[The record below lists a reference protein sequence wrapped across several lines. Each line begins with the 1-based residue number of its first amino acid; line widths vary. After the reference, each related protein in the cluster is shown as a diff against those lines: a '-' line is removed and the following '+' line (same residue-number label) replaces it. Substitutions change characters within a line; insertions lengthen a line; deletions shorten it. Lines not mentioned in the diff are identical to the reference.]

1 MQTALIT
8 GGNSG
13 IGRAAAC
20 ELARRGWRVAITARS
35 PQRGQEAIE
44 RIRRESDAEAELI
57 ALDLASFASVQEAA
71 SDALARLDRID
82 VLINNAGVNLSR
94 YELTGDGI
102 ETTMQVNHFG
112 HFLLTSLLLPRLG
125 EAPAPRIVNLS
136 SSIHRRGALD
146 FDDLNLD
153 RARGAWRRYAASK
166 LANILFTR
174 ELHRRYG
181 GGVSAFAVHPGTVRT
196 GFGADGDLAG
206 FPAFALRMARPLL
219 RNEADG
225 AAPVVRLAA
234 ADDAPA
240 SAGQYFD
247 RMRTAQPSKQA
258 TDEAASKLWNASC
271 ELTGATWPE
280 TGAAS

>member
-57 ALDLASFASVQEAA
+57 ALDLASFASVRDAA
-71 SDALARLDRID
+71 SDALARLDQID

-94 YELTGDGI
+94 YELTADGI

-112 HFLLTSLLLPRLG
+112 HFLLTSLLLPRLR
-125 EAPAPRIVNLS
+125 EASAPRIVNVS
-136 SSIHRRGALD
+136 SRIHRRASLD
-146 FDDLNLD
+146 FDDLNLE
-153 RARGAWRRYAASK
+153 RSRGTLRRYAASK
-166 LANILFTR
+166 LANVLFTR
-174 ELHRRYG
+174 ELHRRYAD
-181 GGVSAFAVHPGTVRT
+181 GVSAFAVHPGTVRT
-196 GFGADGDLAG
+196 GFGADGDLTG
-206 FPAFALRMARPLL
+206 FGAFALRRVRPLL

-247 RMRTAQPSKQA
+247 RMRAARPSKQA
-258 TDEAASKLWNASC
+258 TDEAASKLWDASC
-271 ELTGATWPE
+271 ELTGAAWPE
-280 TGAAS
+280 IGASS

>member
-1 MQTALIT
+1 MQTVLIT

-112 HFLLTSLLLPRLG
+112 HFLLTSLLFPRLG

-146 FDDLNLD
+146 FDDPNLD

-258 TDEAASKLWNASC
+258 TDEAASKLWDASC

>member
-57 ALDLASFASVQEAA
+57 ALDLASFASVRDAA
-71 SDALARLDRID
+71 SDALARLDQID

-94 YELTGDGI
+94 YELTADGI

-112 HFLLTSLLLPRLG
+112 HFLLTSLLLPRLR
-125 EAPAPRIVNLS
+125 EAPAPRIVNVS
-136 SSIHRRGALD
+136 SRIHRRGALD
-146 FDDLNLD
+146 FDDLNLE
-153 RARGAWRRYAASK
+153 RSRGTLRRYAASK
-166 LANILFTR
+166 LANVLFTR
-174 ELHRRYG
+174 ELHRRYAD
-181 GGVSAFAVHPGTVRT
+181 GVSAFAVHPGTVRT
-196 GFGADGDLAG
+196 GFGADGDLTG
-206 FPAFALRMARPLL
+206 FGTFALRMVRPLL

-247 RMRTAQPSKQA
+247 RMRATQPSKQA
-258 TDEAASKLWNASC
+258 TDEAASKLWDASC
-271 ELTGATWPE
+271 ELTGAAWPE
-280 TGAAS
+280 TGASS

>member
-35 PQRGQEAIE
+35 PQCGQEAIE

-57 ALDLASFASVQEAA
+57 ALDLASFASVREAA
-71 SDALARLDRID
+71 SDALARLDQID
-82 VLINNAGVNLSR
+82 VLINNAGVTLSR

-125 EAPAPRIVNLS
+125 EAPAPRIVNVS
-136 SSIHRRGALD
+136 SSAHRRGALD
-146 FDDLNLD
+146 FDDLNLE
-153 RARGAWRRYAASK
+153 RSRGAMRRYAASK
-166 LANILFTR
+166 LANVLFTR

-196 GFGADGDLAG
+196 GFGADGDVTG
-206 FPAFALRMARPLL
+206 FPAFALRMVRPLL

-240 SAGQYFD
+240 SAGRYFD
-247 RMRTAQPSKQA
+247 RMQAAEPSKQA
-258 TDEAASKLWNASC
+258 TDEAAARLWDASC
-271 ELTGATWPE
+271 ELTGAAWPE
-280 TGAAS
+280 TGASS

>member
-1 MQTALIT
+1 MQTVLIT

-13 IGRAAAC
+13 IGLAAAC
-20 ELARRGWRVAITARS
+20 ELAGRGWRVAVTARS

-57 ALDLASFASVQEAA
+57 ALDLASFASVRDAA
-71 SDALARLDRID
+71 SDTLARLDRID

-94 YELTGDGI
+94 CELTEDGI

-112 HFLLTSLLLPRLG
+112 HFLLTSLLLPRLL

-146 FDDLNLD
+146 FDDLNLE
-153 RARGAWRRYAASK
+153 RSPHAWRRYAASK
-166 LANILFTR
+166 LANVLFTR
-174 ELHRRYG
+174 ELHRRYADG
-181 GGVSAFAVHPGTVRT
+181 ISAFAVHPGTVRT
-196 GFGADGDLAG
+196 RFGADGDLTG
-206 FPAFALRMARPLL
+206 FPSIALRAVRPLL
-219 RNEADG
+219 RGEADG

-240 SAGQYFD
+240 SAGRYFD
-247 RMRTAQPSKQA
+247 RMRAAEPSKRA
-258 TDEAASKLWNASC
+258 TDEAAARLWDASC
-271 ELTGATWPE
+271 QLTGAAWPE
-280 TGAAS
+280 IGAPS

>member
-44 RIRRESDAEAELI
+44 RIRQESDAEAELI
-57 ALDLASFASVQEAA
+57 ALDLASFASVRDAA
-71 SDALARLDRID
+71 SDALARLDQID
-82 VLINNAGVNLSR
+82 VLINNAGANLSR

-112 HFLLTSLLLPRLG
+112 HFLLTSLLLPRLR

-136 SSIHRRGALD
+136 SRIHRRAALD
-146 FDDLNLD
+146 FDDLNLE
-153 RARGAWRRYAASK
+153 RTRGAWRRYAASK
-166 LANILFTR
+166 LATVLFTR
-174 ELHRRYG
+174 ELHRRYADG
-181 GGVSAFAVHPGTVRT
+181 ISAFAVHPGTVRT
-196 GFGADGDLAG
+196 RFGADGDLTG
-206 FPAFALRMARPLL
+206 FPSLALRAVRPLL

-247 RMRTAQPSKQA
+247 RMRAAQPSKHA
-258 TDEAASKLWNASC
+258 TDEAAAKLWDASC

-280 TGAAS
+280 NGTPS

>member
-44 RIRRESDAEAELI
+44 RIRRESDAEAKLI
-57 ALDLASFASVQEAA
+57 ALDLASFASVRDAA
-71 SDALARLDRID
+71 SDALERLDQID

-125 EAPAPRIVNLS
+125 EAPAPRIVNVS
-136 SSIHRRGALD
+136 SSAYRRGALD

-166 LANILFTR
+166 LANVLFTR
-174 ELHRRYG
+174 ELHRRYADG
-181 GGVSAFAVHPGTVRT
+181 ISSFAVHPGTVRT
-196 GFGADGDLAG
+196 GFGADGDLTG
-206 FPAFALRMARPLL
+206 FGAFALRMVRPLL

-247 RMRTAQPSKQA
+247 RMSAAQPSKQA
-258 TDEAASKLWNASC
+258 TDEAASKLWDASC

-280 TGAAS
+280 TGASS